1 MQINKVKGTYDVLP
15 NESYRW
21 HALEEK
27 IHDILKLYNIKEMR
41 TPIMEYSE
49 VFHRQ
54 TELSDMVTKETYDFD
69 DRGDRRLTLRPEGA
83 VMLKINSTHLKN
95 LKKSFTLVLTL
106 DMKDH
111 KREDIVSS
119 INLVSKRLVLLIQH

>member
-21 HALEEK
+21 QALESK
-27 IHDILKLYNIKEMR
+27 IREILKLYNIKEMR

-54 TELSDMVTKETYDFD
+54 SELSDMVTKETYDFD
-69 DRGDRRLTLRPEGA
+69 DRGERRLTLRPEGTA
-83 VMLKINSTHLKN
+83 GIIRSYVEKQTIRYART
-95 LKKSFTLVLTL
+95 
-106 DMKDH
+106 
-111 KREDIVSS
+111 
-119 INLVSKRLVLLIQH
+119 